1 MEPNSHLTQAQE
13 IEAVMGVFGVDKRTA
28 DVLVAREYTQSA
40 GDCVAVTKDGQEIP
54 SRKALRAK
62 KRKPAA

>member
-1 MEPNSHLTQAQE
+1 MEENSHLTREQE
-13 IEAVMGVFGVDKRTA
+13 TEAVMGVFGVDRRTA
-28 DVLVAREYTQSA
+28 DVLVAREHTQSA

-54 SRKALRAK
+54 LRKALRLK